1 MRGAGR
7 YVGDIVPDGAVHAV
21 FVRSIEAHGTIL
33 SIDTDEALAAD
44 GVVAVY
50 TAADLGLEAK
60 PPAMPALNQQMLR
73 SALAADTVRYVGEPV
88 ALVLAETARQAVDAA
103 ELVIVDL
110 DPLPAVADPAAG
122 LAEGA
127 TLVHPDAGTNVVFA
141 LPKAEDDIMA
151 DCEVTVELTFRNP
164 RMSGAPIEP
173 RAAVA
178 EWDGDRLTQ
187 SHLTQ
192 WSSTQ
197 FPHTARDALANG
209 CGVSTDQV
217 RVITPE
223 VGGGF
228 GAKSGSYP
236 EDIVVA
242 LAARQAGRPVSW
254 VETRTECMLNLAH
267 GRAQDF
273 TATLGGDRDGN
284 ITAYRLHIVQ
294 DAGAYPLTGAI
305 LPMIGR
311 MMATGVYDIPTIDIS
326 AFSVATNT
334 TPVGAY
340 RGAGRPEAAHAIERM
355 MDLYANEIGMDPA
368 ELRRRNFIPEASFP
382 FTTPS
387 GLTYDTGRYA
397 DALDKVLEAIDVDAL
412 RADQARRRAEGGPLL
427 GIGWSAY
434 VEIAN
439 PMGTGEFGSV
449 EVRPDGSA
457 IVLTGSSAH
466 GQGHHTTFAQIAADT
481 LGIDFD
487 KIEVRHGDTSEVL
500 RGGGT
505 GGSRSLQA
513 GGSAVLQASEA
524 VVDTAKALAASMLE
538 ANPADVVLDAGTG
551 RFSVVGTPAV
561 SLGWAEVAAEA
572 DGRSEQ
578 LLSEIDFDPPGATFP
593 FGVHASVVE
602 VDADTGQVKVV
613 RHVACDDAGIIVN
626 PLIVDGQV
634 HGGIAAGIA
643 QALME
648 EFHYSDDATPLTATF
663 MDYGIL
669 SPTELPSYERIEQ
682 ETSTEVN
689 PLGAKGI
696 GEAGTIGATPAVQNA
711 VVDALAHLG
720 VRHVDLPV
728 TAERVWRAIA
738 DA

>member
-1 MRGAGR
+1 MLRGAGR
-7 YVGDIVPDGAVHAV
+7 YVGDIVPDGALHAV
-21 FVRSIEAHGTIL
+21 FVRSIEAHGTIR
-33 SIDTDEALAAD
+33 SIDTEDALAAE
-44 GVVAVY
+44 GVVAVL

-88 ALVLAETARQAVDAA
+88 AIVLAETARQATDAA
-103 ELVIVDL
+103 ELVMVDL
-110 DPLPAVADPAAG
+110 DPLPAVADPSAG

-141 LPKAEDDIMA
+141 LPEAEDDIMA

-178 EWDGDRLTQ
+178 DWDGDR
-187 SHLTQ
+187 LTQ

-209 CGVSTDQV
+209 CGVPADQV

-242 LAARQAGRPVSW
+242 LAARKAGRPVSW
-254 VETRTECMLNLAH
+254 VETRTESMLNLAH

-273 TATLGGDRDGN
+273 TATLGGDREGN
-284 ITAYRLHIVQ
+284 VTAYRLHIVQ

-355 MDLYANEIGMDPA
+355 MDLFAAEIGMDPA
-368 ELRRRNFIPEASFP
+368 ELRRRNFIPEAAFP

-397 DALDKVLEAIDVDAL
+397 DALDKVLDAIDIDAL
-412 RADQARRRAEGGPLL
+412 RAEQERRRVDGDRLL
-427 GIGWSAY
+427 GVGWAAY

-439 PMGTGEFGSV
+439 PMGSGEFGSV
-449 EVRPDGSA
+449 EVRPDGTA
-457 IVLTGSSAH
+457 LVLTGSSAH

-487 KIEVRHGDTSEVL
+487 KIEVRHGDTAEVL

-524 VVDTAKALAASMLE
+524 VVDSAKALAASMLE
-538 ANPADVVLDAGTG
+538 ANPADVVLDADAG
-551 RFSVVGTPAV
+551 RFSVIGTPAV

-572 DGRSEQ
+572 EGRSEQ

-593 FGVHASVVE
+593 FGVHASIVE

-648 EFHYSDDATPLTATF
+648 EFHYSDDAIPLTATF

-682 ETSTEVN
+682 ETSTGVN
-689 PLGAKGI
+689 PLGVKGI

-720 VRHVDLPV
+720 VRHVDLPL
-728 TAERVWRAIA
+728 TAERVWRAITEA
-738 DA
+738 